1 MSQTIVHSKTKLK
14 GQPTRDPY
22 TTTLT
27 RVTSLMMQQKPKILN
42 PHCGP
47 VVAQDKHKT
56 RMMNCNFVDLLVFLD
71 ILL

>member
-1 MSQTIVHSKTKLK
+1 
-14 GQPTRDPY
+14 
-22 TTTLT
+22 
-27 RVTSLMMQQKPKILN
+27 MMQQKPKILN